1 MEKQKKEPLATEII
15 CDMQDR
21 IDNIM
26 LDIEGMDEDLE
37 RTKFVLNELLELV
50 MDEPK
55 DEKEALRFANNQN
68 RIYML
73 ADVALDYIARV
84 RSDMTDLIIRVRKDE
99 EDAEEETEGGEDD

>member
-1 MEKQKKEPLATEII
+1 MENRKKEPLATEII

-37 RTKFVLNELLELV
+37 RAKFVLNELLELV
-50 MDEPK
+50 TDEPK
-55 DEKEALRFANNQN
+55 DEKETLRFANNQN

-73 ADVALDYIARV
+73 ADVAFDYVARV
-84 RSDMTDLIIRVRKDE
+84 RSDMTDLVIRARKDE
-99 EDAEEETEGGEDD
+99 EDAEEETEGEEDD

>member
-1 MEKQKKEPLATEII
+1 MKKQKKEPLATEII

-26 LDIEGMDEDLE
+26 LNIEGMDEDLE

-99 EDAEEETEGGEDD
+99 EDAEEETEGEEDD